1 MPLACPA
8 PSRDRGPD
16 PGRGLLLCGA
26 LMLLAATAGACDRG
40 GDAPEA
46 PAGNDRPAAP
56 AEGGE
61 AAPPGDAPQGP
72 PGAGGPGGQ
81 LPEVTVVTLE
91 TQRVQLTRELP
102 GRVRPFRIAEVRPQV
117 NGLIERRLFEEG
129 AEVEEGQPLYQL
141 EDDTYR
147 AALRSAQAAVTRA
160 RAALTVAR
168 ENAERSRTLFE
179 GGAISAQQH
188 DTTEAAL
195 QLAQA
200 DLASAQAALRGQ
212 QVVVGHT
219 RITAPITGRVGRSTV
234 TEGALVTANQPDPLT
249 TVQQLDPTYVDVSRS
264 NEEWLEL
271 RRAVAEGELERDDE
285 APVTILLGDGTRYP
299 HQGRLRF
306 SEVTVDPS
314 TGSSLVRIEVANP
327 DAVLLP
333 GMYVRAILQAGTTDE
348 GLLVPQQGVTRDP
361 SGEATALVVG
371 DDGRVAARQLQTEQT
386 VGSFWLV
393 SSGLSPGDRVIVE
406 GVQKVQPGAQV
417 RATEREA
424 DARGIGGAG
433 PPEPSSA
440 PPPKP

>member
-1 MPLACPA
+1 MPLTCSA
-8 PSRDRGPD
+8 PPPDRGPH
-16 PGRGLLLCGA
+16 PGRRLLLCSA
-26 LMLLAATAGACDRG
+26 LLLSAALTGACDRG
-40 GDAPEA
+40 GDA
-46 PAGNDRPAAP
+46 AGTDRDGDGQAAP
-56 AEGGE
+56 AAGGE
-61 AAPPGDAPQGP
+61 AASGGDAPQGT
-72 PGAGGPGGQ
+72 PGPGGPGGP

-91 TQRVQLTRELP
+91 PQRVQLTRELP
-102 GRVRPFRIAEVRPQV
+102 GRVHPFRIAEVRPQV
-117 NGLIERRLFEEG
+117 SGLIERRLFEEG

-141 EDDTYR
+141 EDDSYR
-147 AALRSAQAAVTRA
+147 AALRSARASVTRA
-160 RAALTVAR
+160 RAALNVAK
-168 ENAERSRTLFE
+168 ENAERSRKLFE

-200 DLASAQAALRGQ
+200 DLAAARAALQGQ
-212 QVVVGHT
+212 QVTVGYT
-219 RITAPITGRVGRSTV
+219 RITAPISGRVGRSTV

-271 RRAVAEGELERDDE
+271 RQAVAGGRLERDEE

-299 HQGRLRF
+299 HRGRLRF
-306 SEVTVDPS
+306 SEVTVDPG
-314 TGSSLVRIEVANP
+314 TGSSLVRIEVPNP

-333 GMYVRAILQAGTTDE
+333 GMYVRAILQTGTTDE

-371 DDGRVAARQLQTEQT
+371 DDGRVAARQLETSQT
-386 VGSFWLV
+386 VGSSWLV
-393 SSGLSPGDRVIVE
+393 SSGLSAGDRVIVE

-417 RATEREA
+417 RATERAA

-433 PPEPSSA
+433 PAEPSQA
-440 PPPKP
+440 PSPKP